1 MDHYAVDVHKRYSF
15 YVCGNGQ
22 GEVLR
27 RGRVANI
34 RQDLVAMVA
43 PSGGKARVVLECTGN
58 WAFIYDTLEPH
69 VSEVILAHSKEVKAI
84 AHARVKSDGIDADTL
99 FHLLRADLIPAAYI
113 PPREVRD
120 RRDWLRSRT
129 AIVRMGTQLKN
140 RIHAL
145 LAKNGLT
152 SPVSDLFG
160 RAGREWL
167 QVVELRPV
175 HREILDRYL
184 RVLDALETEIKATN
198 ARVEREAKADPSAR
212 LLMSIPG
219 IGPLTALLVLAEIGD
234 IQRFHGP
241 RHVVSYAGL
250 APRVRSTG
258 GHIWLGSITKEGTP
272 WLRWIL
278 TEAAVVAAQHSPRLG
293 NLYQRVERRHG
304 KQTAAIA
311 VARELLVIAYYVLK
325 TRRPYEERG

>member
-1 MDHYAVDVHKRYSF
+1 MDYYAVDVHKKYSV
-15 YVCGNGQ
+15 YVCGNRQ

-27 RGRVANI
+27 KGRVANTREELI
-34 RQDLVAMVA
+34 QMVA
-43 PSGGKARVVLECTGN
+43 PSAGMARVVLESTGN
-58 WAFIYDTLEPH
+58 WSFIYDTLEPW
-69 VSEVILAHSKEVKAI
+69 VGEIILAHSKELKAI

-120 RRDWLRSRT
+120 LRDWLRSRT

-145 LAKNGLT
+145 LAKNGLS
-152 SPVSDLFG
+152 SPVTDLFG

-167 QVVELRPV
+167 KGVELAPI

-184 RVLDALETEIKATN
+184 RIVDALEVEIKVTN
-198 ARVEREAKADPSAR
+198 GLVEKRARADSRAR
-212 LLMSIPG
+212 LLMTIPG
-219 IGPLTALLVLAEIGD
+219 IGALTALLILAEIGD
-234 IQRFHGP
+234 IHRFHSH
-241 RHVVSYAGL
+241 RHLVSYAGL
-250 APRVRSTG
+250 APRVRSSG
-258 GHIWLGSITKEGTP
+258 GHTWRGSITKEGTP

-278 TEAAVVAAQHSPRLG
+278 TEAAVTAAQHSGRLG
-293 NLYQRVERRHG
+293 SLFYRVQQRHG

-311 VARELLVIAYYVLK
+311 VARELLVIVYYVLK
-325 TRRPYEERG
+325 TKRIYEERG